1 LKLSIHEA
9 SKLIGV
15 AVSTM
20 RRWESEGRLIPER
33 TEGGHR
39 RYDRDALLSY
49 KYHKENVKLTVGYC
63 RVSSSDQ
70 REDLSRQVKTV
81 SDYCAAKGYQFKII
95 QDLGSGLNYNKKG
108 LKELIELICHKEIE
122 KVVINYKDRLIRFGY
137 EIIEQLCFINDVDIE
152 IINYSEDKNH
162 EEELLEDVLSVITVF
177 SARLYGSRSHK
188 IKKITETNKKLFK
201 GELLEEVQ

>member
-1 LKLSIHEA
+1 MKLSIHEA

-39 RYDRDALLSY
+39 RYDRDALLNY
-49 KYHKENVKLTVGYC
+49 KYHKENKKLTVGYC

-162 EEELLEDVLSVITVF
+162 EEELVEDVLSVITVF

-188 IKKITETNKKLFK
+188 TKKITETNKQLFK
-201 GELLEEVQ
+201 EELLEEAK